1 MRIVPENRKIGIL
14 LSGRGSNFE
23 AISERIASCELDAEI
38 VLVLSNNEDAPGLLS
53 ARQKGMN
60 AAYLCGE
67 GISRKEFDNQAVK
80 LLQDADVGLVCLAGF
95 MRILSPVF
103 INAFSYRILNIH
115 PSLLPAFPGLHAQR
129 QAFEHGVRFSGCTVH
144 FVDES
149 LDGGPIIC
157 QASVPVLGGDGAEE
171 LSERILAEE
180 HSLYPK
186 AIDLVLSGRCEIEA
200 RRVRI
205 HG

>member
-1 MRIVPENRKIGIL
+1 M
-14 LSGRGSNFE
+14 
-23 AISERIASCELDAEI
+23 
-38 VLVLSNNEDAPGLLS
+38 
-53 ARQKGMN
+53 
-60 AAYLCGE
+60 
-67 GISRKEFDNQAVK
+67 
-80 LLQDADVGLVCLAGF
+80 
-95 MRILSPVF
+95 
-103 INAFSYRILNIH
+103 NIH

-157 QASVPVLGGDGAEE
+157 QASVPVLEGDGAEE

-186 AIDLVLSGRCEIEA
+186 AIDLVLSGRCEIEE